1 MLITVGALI
10 VLAIIVVVAWISN
23 NGGGGYD
30 DERPH
35 YKIKYKKYEKN
46 DNFLKTYNPKD
57 HM

>member
-30 DERPH
+30 DERPR
-35 YKIKYKKYEKN
+35 YKIKYEKN